1 MKKYNFS
8 PGPAKLNNSVIETID
23 QNILEY
29 ENTGISILE
38 ISHRSDSF
46 DEILTKTKENLSNLL
61 TIPKNYKILFLQGGA
76 TFHNTFIA
84 NNINEK
90 MQTTNLI
97 TGTWG
102 EKTYEDFSKIRNTHK
117 MKLKNSQIKEFL
129 KDYPTE
135 KIKNTDYVHITS
147 NETIEGV
154 QLREFHKIDNNLII
168 DSSSDIGSY
177 KFDWQNVAYIYAGA
191 QKNLGIPGVTISIIR
206 EDFIEQNENSTYL
219 NLSKLIDK
227 DSLLNT
233 PPTFSIYVLK
243 LVTDWMLN
251 AGGIEYF
258 EKQSRDH
265 SAVVYSMLSK
275 YSDHV
280 SLPVDEYVRSKMNVV
295 FNFKNEKIEKLFL
308 KESLE
313 NNIIGIKGHRSV
325 GGIRISLYNSID
337 KSAVE
342 YLLKFM
348 SSFFEKL

>member
-8 PGPAKLNNSVIETID
+8 PGPAKLNSSVIETID

-29 ENTGISILE
+29 DNTGISILE
-38 ISHRSDSF
+38 ISHRSESF

-90 MQTTNLI
+90 MQTTNVI

-206 EDFIEQNENSTYL
+206 EDFIEQNENPTYL

-251 AGGIEYF
+251 AGGVEYF
-258 EKQSRDH
+258 EKQSQDH
-265 SAVVYSMLSK
+265 STNVYSMLSK

-280 SLPVDEYVRSKMNVV
+280 SLPVEEYARSKMNVV
-295 FNFKNEKIEKLFL
+295 FNFKNEQIEKLFL
-308 KESLE
+308 EESLE

>member
-1 MKKYNFS
+1 MNKYNFS
-8 PGPAKLNNSVIETID
+8 PGPAKLDNSVLEIVN

-29 ENTGISILE
+29 ENEGFSILE
-38 ISHRSDSF
+38 ISHRSDIF
-46 DEILTKTKENLSNLL
+46 QNILENTKKNLKDLL
-61 TIPKNYKILFLQGGA
+61 NIPSNYKILFLQGGA
-76 TFHNTFIA
+76 TFHNTFLA
-84 NNINEK
+84 HNINLK
-90 MQTTNLI
+90 KSTSNLV

-102 EKTYEDFSKIRNTHK
+102 KKTYEDFVKIRD
-117 MKLKNSQIKEFL
+117 SKEIFL
-129 KDYPTE
+129 KSRDISE
-135 KIKNTDYVHITS
+135 FIKDPSLAVNQKTDYLHITS
-147 NETIEGV
+147 NETIEGI
-154 QLREFHKIDNNLII
+154 QLRNFDQIENDLIV

-177 KFDWQNVAYIYAGA
+177 KFDWNNVAYIYAGA

-206 EDFIEQNENSTYL
+206 EDFIEQNENPTYL

-251 AGGIEYF
+251 AGGVEYF
-258 EKQSRDH
+258 EKQSQDH
-265 SAVVYSMLSK
+265 STNVYSMLSK

-280 SLPVDEYVRSKMNVV
+280 SLPVEEYARSKMNVV
-295 FNFKNEKIEKLFL
+295 FNFKNEQIEKLFL
-308 KESLE
+308 EESLE

-337 KSAVE
+337 KPAVE